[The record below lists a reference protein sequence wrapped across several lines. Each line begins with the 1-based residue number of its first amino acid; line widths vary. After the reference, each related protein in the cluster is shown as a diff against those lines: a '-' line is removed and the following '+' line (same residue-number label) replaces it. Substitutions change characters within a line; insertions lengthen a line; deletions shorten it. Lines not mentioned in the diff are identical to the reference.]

1 MYFHTYSLLCT
12 HVALQAPFNS
22 FLLLCKWISSL
33 VIGFFPLSKRKVTFL
48 FLLRSQGLNN
58 IIHIDFDYKKEFI
71 YWVDSTRPSGRKIN
85 RMRLNGSDLK
95 VPNVLDNVAAC
106 HMAVREILN
115 MIICIIKLYVIYYSL
130 LYYYCCYIIHFNHRH
145 IFWWGKNRSKLH
157 KCLIFYHSAD
167 KCPLSLFIV
176 NMIDFLCWGSTACLL
191 SRNETRRS
199 QISLTSLTIQWSAP
213 A

>member
-1 MYFHTYSLLCT
+1 M
-12 HVALQAPFNS
+12 
-22 FLLLCKWISSL
+22 
-33 VIGFFPLSKRKVTFL
+33 TFL
-48 FLLRSQGLNN
+48 FPLRPQGLNN

-95 VPNVLDNVAAC
+95 VPRVLDKVAAC
-106 HMAVREILN
+106 HMAVWAFMPVLWLYTYLILLF
-115 MIICIIKLYVIYYSL
+115 IIH
-130 LYYYCCYIIHFNHRH
+130 CYIIIVVKWLFLITNT
-145 IFWWGKNRSKLH
+145 FSGGEKNRSKLH
-157 KCLIFYHSAD
+157 KCLIFYYSAD
-167 KCPLSLFIV
+167 GRPLSLSIV

-199 QISLTSLTIQWSAP
+199 QISLTSLTIQWSTP